1 MVATLSLEK
10 ETFKVELCG
19 DYHEVL
25 SYKNLRCEY
34 QDKC

>member
-25 SYKNLRCEY
+25 S
-34 QDKC
+34 